1 AWLRIAPGRQFA
13 AVDPRR
19 LRHVL
24 HADSIQCGRRLLGE
38 RAGRID
44 HLHRDSRATRLP
56 DLLDGIMPPAVVRSE
71 DAADWAIARTRH
83 HDQGGPAS
91 ILRGPV
97 REVRAELRPAPKL
110 PG

>member
-19 LRHVL
+19 LQHVL
-24 HADSIQCGRRLLGE
+24 HADSIQCGRRLPGE

-44 HLHRDSRATRLP
+44 DLHLDSRATRLP

-71 DAADWAIARTRH
+71 DAAGFAIARARH
-83 HDQGGPAS
+83 HYQGGPAVL
-91 ILRGPV
+91 LRISV
-97 REVRAELRPAPKL
+97 REVRAELRSAPEL